1 MTTQILLDLEQIGLV
16 GNQSID
22 VAQNW
27 FGGCI
32 NK

>member
-22 VAQNW
+22 VAQN
-27 FGGCI
+27 
-32 NK
+32 